1 MAFVQTI
8 SFKTSRIDEMQKLLD
23 EFSQQQ
29 GEAQVPGFRGTKLL
43 KDRDNEDAF
52 LVLADF
58 VSYALA
64 MENSGRPETDAFAK
78 RMAEMSDGPPT
89 FGNYD
94 LIQVDAP

>member
-1 MAFVQTI
+1 MAFVQTV
-8 SFKTSRIDEMQKLLD
+8 SFTTSRIAEMKELLE

-43 KDRDNEDAF
+43 RDRDNEGAF

-58 VSYALA
+58 VSYAWA
-64 MENSGRPETDAFAK
+64 MENSARPETDAFAK
-78 RMAEMSDGPPT
+78 RMAEMSDEPPT

-94 LIQVDAP
+94 LIQEDAP